1 MTSDKRLT
9 VPLFYND
16 FLLLLED
23 IALHPGFVMLCGD
36 FNFNVDDASNQNAVI
51 FNDIISSANFS
62 QLVAGP
68 THEAG
73 HTLDLI
79 LTRAL
84 DNFVDEVK
92 TSNPLPSDHAVVECW
107 LNLSKPEQ
115 HKVKVKFRKFRDM
128 DIDAFRSDI
137 RSSTLCVTPSSD
149 LNVLIDQYENV
160 LADLMD
166 VHAPE
171 MIREVRARPHAPWYN
186 NSLRLAKQ
194 DLRRWERLWNSSKLE
209 VYRQIFRKQRIL
221 YKNML
226 EQAKKE
232 YYRLSFEGCSA
243 RQLFQKVCRL
253 SSPSSSKT
261 LPSNEGMN
269 RRQLADHF
277 SQFFSDKIENI
288 TSSFAS
294 APVSTHKPGTDV
306 TPGEHPCMIE
316 FDCVTVEAV
325 KKLIIDS
332 PSTSCEMDPLPTW
345 LVKKCV
351 DELSPVIARIIN
363 LSFRNGHFPD
373 SLKQANVNPLLKKPG
388 LDPEVLKNYRPI
400 AKLKFIDGRFSG
412 LVVLADDI
420 ALITSSST
428 ELQQMLEVAFNYAQQ
443 WHYRFNP
450 SKCAVV
456 VTNKT
461 KKPTRSS
468 WEVGGSII
476 EEKDNHPH
484 LGVIKSG
491 TRFDPTDNIIGM

>member
-9 VPLFYND
+9 VPLFYNE

-36 FNFNVDDASNQNAVI
+36 FNFHVDDAFNQNAVV
-51 FNDIISSANFS
+51 FNDIISSASFS

-84 DNFVDEVK
+84 VNFVNEVK

-128 DIDAFRSDI
+128 DIDAFRYDI

-171 MIREVRARPHAPWYN
+171 TIPGVSPWYN
-186 NSLRLAKQ
+186 NSLRKAKQ

-269 RRQLADHF
+269 RRQLAEHF
-277 SQFFSDKIENI
+277 SQFFSDKIDNI
-288 TSSFAS
+288 KCELDTIRDTSSFAS
-294 APVSTHKPGTDV
+294 APVSSPKPATDV
-306 TPGEHPCMIE
+306 PPGEHHCMLQ

-332 PSTSCEMDPLPTW
+332 PSTSCELDPLPTW

-363 LSFRNGHFPD
+363 LSLRNGHFPD
-373 SLKQANVNPLLKKPG
+373 SLEGANVNPLLKK
-388 LDPEVLKNYRPI
+388 
-400 AKLKFIDGRFSG
+400 
-412 LVVLADDI
+412 
-420 ALITSSST
+420 T
-428 ELQQMLEVAFNYAQQ
+428 
-443 WHYRFNP
+443 W
-450 SKCAVV
+450 
-456 VTNKT
+456 
-461 KKPTRSS
+461 TRS
-468 WEVGGSII
+468 
-476 EEKDNHPH
+476 
-484 LGVIKSG
+484 
-491 TRFDPTDNIIGM
+491 